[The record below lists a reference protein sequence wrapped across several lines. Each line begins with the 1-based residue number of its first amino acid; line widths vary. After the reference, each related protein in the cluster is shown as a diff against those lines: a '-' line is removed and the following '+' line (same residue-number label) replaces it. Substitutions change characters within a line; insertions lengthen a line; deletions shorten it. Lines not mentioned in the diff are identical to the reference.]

1 MPGVGLTVKKIPT
14 SAALAE
20 VCTLVSG
27 ILVDIEISCNCFLFA
42 AVVLPETVDDE
53 VAASCIGDAVR
64 AYIALQYL
72 GRVSFGDTV
81 LIMDAATSFGSL
93 AVQLAHAWGAK
104 VGII

>member
-1 MPGVGLTVKKIPT
+1 
-14 SAALAE
+14 
-20 VCTLVSG
+20 
-27 ILVDIEISCNCFLFA
+27 
-42 AVVLPETVDDE
+42 
-53 VAASCIGDAVR
+53 VAACCIGDGVR

-104 VGII
+104 VSVI